1 VDAQRHH
8 TREQFEWWRDVKEAA
23 LDCPRTET
31 IDVDALRYDY
41 GAILMP
47 RE

>member
-8 TREQFEWWRDVKEAA
+8 TCEQFERWRDVKEAA
-23 LDCPRTET
+23 LDRPRPET
-31 IDVDALRYDY
+31 INVDALRYRY